1 MRSVVFCLVSLMV
14 LGTSGSAFAECYG
27 DAAGQYGCNSALQGA
42 SSSGSGELV
51 RFGGESE
58 RVLPDNGST
67 TKRLTTED
75 LFTAEEQRQMLKSIV
90 TSNGST
96 HSQGAF
102 TRSMQAGARPLRP
115 FGNRAII
122 IRTR

>member
-1 MRSVVFCLVSLMV
+1 MRSFVFCLVSLMV

-67 TKRLTTED
+67 T
-75 LFTAEEQRQMLKSIV
+75 EEQRQMLKSIV